1 MKSSPEWPATKLQ
14 AKTLV
19 TDKTFAKSWTF
30 FGVSRIQQI
39 DITRLGKNHSI
50 HERHCSAL
58 TGRLDMINSV
68 GAAAASGASVVAHS
82 KRDSLLGLVEHWVLI
97 AQRTETWRESVLY

>member
-30 FGVSRIQQI
+30 LGVTSSRIQQI
-39 DITRLGKNHSI
+39 DITRLGTNHSI

-58 TGRLDMINSV
+58 NGRLDMINSV
-68 GAAAASGASVVAHS
+68 GAAAASGAPH
-82 KRDSLLGLVEHWVLI
+82 
-97 AQRTETWRESVLY
+97 TT

>member
-82 KRDSLLGLVEHWVLI
+82 KRDSLPGLAEH
-97 AQRTETWRESVLY
+97 

>member
-14 AKTLV
+14 LKTLV
-19 TDKTFAKSWTF
+19 LTDKTFAKSWTF

-39 DITRLGKNHSI
+39 DITRLGTNHSI

-58 TGRLDMINSV
+58 TGRLDTINSV

-82 KRDSLLGLVEHWVLI
+82 KRDSLLGLVEH
-97 AQRTETWRESVLY
+97 